1 MTLIISVAGER
12 SIWLSADRRLSR
24 NGKPL
29 QDDACKILFVEAEDG
44 VAILGYAGLGKTAA
58 GTEPSEWMSA
68 VLRGRN
74 HRLEDYLA
82 VLGQALQREL
92 PRHTL
97 GLPNFA
103 HHILAIAY
111 VDREARLYTI
121 GMVKQAGSAQFRW
134 TRHIQ
139 RHNKSPR
146 FGLAG
151 SGAPVLVADKS
162 WMRPLTRLVRAHDT
176 ERVDHMPV
184 AAYLAQLNA
193 RVSGQ
198 ISDRSVGHECIVACR
213 HRDGG
218 GGHWC
223 YANGSLGGN
232 ATPPTI
238 LRGTDMKAFCEILMG
253 PTQELFARMWAG
265 EVDPKPDEKAMNE
278 QIALLPRTP
287 DEKLR

>member
-1 MTLIISVAGER
+1 MAVAGER

-24 NGKPL
+24 NGRPL
-29 QDDACKILFVEAEDG
+29 RDDACKMLFVEAEDG
-44 VAILGYAGLGKTAA
+44 VAILGYAGLGQTAA

-82 VLGQALQREL
+82 VLGGALQREL
-92 PRHTL
+92 PRHTS
-97 GLPNFA
+97 GLPDFA
-103 HHILAIAY
+103 HNIVAIAY
-111 VDREARLYTI
+111 LNREARLYTI
-121 GMVKQAGSAQFRW
+121 DLVKMAGKAQFRW

-139 RHNKSPR
+139 RHNKAPR

-151 SGAPVLVADKS
+151 SGAPLLMADKS
-162 WMRPLTRLVRAHDT
+162 WMRPLARLISAHD
-176 ERVDHMPV
+176 RGRIDHMSV
-184 AAYLAQLNA
+184 ADRLAQLNDK
-193 RVSGQ
+193 VSLH
-198 ISDRSVGHECIVACR
+198 IADRSVGDACIVACR

-223 YANGSLGGN
+223 YERSAFGGN

-238 LRGTDMKAFCEILMG
+238 MRGTDMKAFCEILMG
-253 PTQELFARMWAG
+253 PTQELFARIRAG